1 MIWRR
6 AALRI
11 GLALGLFF
19 PAWSAWADE
28 APPPIAIGFYTP
40 VFRDVPR
47 ADVEVSLK
55 FWIDELAHLVK
66 LKFKPIRF
74 YDHMEDLKRDMKSGE
89 INFIVATSM
98 GVVQYFS
105 MDELR
110 DGFSGLKEVPDHLFL
125 VVKRSSG
132 IRTPADLAGKRVA
145 ILEGDELS
153 EVYLD
158 TLMMKALGKAA
169 VTRAPSVTH
178 EKRSSTLVHR
188 VFFNQADAALVRR
201 NTYESA
207 MAMNPQIDQQ
217 LQVLE
222 TYSFKGRSP
231 HIGLFSARVAPQD
244 AQAITRSAMTMG
256 STSRGRQ
263 VLDIYHADNMV
274 LTKVSD
280 LDPFLDLLTQYRTL
294 KSALAPTLKK
304 GAK

>member
-1 MIWRR
+1 MWRR
-6 AALRI
+6 WALRV
-11 GLALGLFF
+11 GLALGLFCG
-19 PAWSAWADE
+19 PWNAWADD

-55 FWIDELAHLVK
+55 FWTEELGQLVK

-74 YDHMEDLKRDMKSGE
+74 YERMEDLKRDMKSGE

-98 GVVQYFS
+98 EVVQYFS

-110 DGFSGLKEVPDHLFL
+110 DGFSGLKEVPDHLYL
-125 VVKRSSG
+125 VVKRASG
-132 IRTPADLAGKRVA
+132 IRSPADLARKRVA

-153 EVYLD
+153 QIYLD
-158 TLMMKALGKAA
+158 TLMMRAFGKAA
-169 VTRAPSVTH
+169 VTEAPSVTH

-188 VFFNQADAALVRR
+188 VFFKQADAALVRR
-201 NTYESA
+201 NTYEA
-207 MAMNPQIDQQ
+207 ALALNPQIGQQ
-217 LQVLE
+217 LEVLE
-222 TYSFKGRSP
+222 AYTFKGRTP

-263 VLDIYHADNMV
+263 VLDIYNADNMV
-274 LTKVSD
+274 LTKVTD
-280 LDPFLDLLTQYRTL
+280 LEPFLDLLTQYRTL
-294 KSALAPTLKK
+294 KSALGPTQKK

>member
-1 MIWRR
+1 MWRR
-6 AALRI
+6 WALRVW
-11 GLALGLFF
+11 LVLGLFF
-19 PAWSAWADE
+19 GAWNVWADE

-47 ADVEVSLK
+47 ADVEVSLR
-55 FWIDELAHLVK
+55 FWTEELGQLVK

-74 YDHMEDLKRDMKSGE
+74 YDHLEDLKRDMKSGE
-89 INFIVATSM
+89 VNFMVATSM
-98 GVVQYFS
+98 GVAQYFS

-110 DGFSGLKEVPDHLFL
+110 DGFSGLKNIPDHLFL
-125 VVKRSSG
+125 VVRRASG
-132 IRTPADLAGKRVA
+132 IHSPADLAGKRVA

-169 VTRAPSVTH
+169 ATGAPSVTH

-201 NTYESA
+201 NTYEA
-207 MAMNPQIDQQ
+207 AAAMNPQVGQQ

-222 TYSFKGRSP
+222 AYSFKGRSP

-244 AQAITRSAMTMG
+244 AQAITSSAMTMG
-256 STSRGRQ
+256 ATARGRQ
-263 VLDIYHADNMV
+263 VLDIYNADNMV
-274 LTKVSD
+274 LTKVTE
-280 LDPFLDLLTQYRTL
+280 LEPFLDLLTQYHTL
-294 KSALAPTLKK
+294 KDAVGTREIK